1 MGIPTCNLVCVKERG
16 REGEGE
22 REYFVNVTDVRHS
35 NLVLVYGER
44 WEERGK

>member
-16 REGEGE
+16 